1 MNIKWITI
9 AVGTLALTA
18 CASMTWHEGSMI
30 QYSQVQALDNN
41 QYQIEVMGG
50 WDHDQAALER
60 AVLKKAKT
68 ECNGNAEIIS
78 SSMGTYFS
86 ASQYASGDAPKII
99 SKVQCLDNGL

>member
-1 MNIKWITI
+1 MNTKWMILTLVTF
-9 AVGTLALTA
+9 AVSA

-30 QYSQVQALDNN
+30 QYSQVQALENN

-60 AVLKKAKT
+60 AVIKKART

-78 SSMGTYFS
+78 SRMGTYFS
-86 ASQYASGDAPKII
+86 ASQYASGDAPKIL
-99 SKVQCLDNGL
+99 SRVRCVDNS